1 MIFALHTLRL
11 VGLGGMVIK
20 PKQSSFPLTKNLKS
34 TSQSSIRRS
43 LSTNLKFATLKRW
56 NCMPQTLQSVV
67 DFCFSVIWIERLM
80 WRGKSKTWLL
90 QCTIAVTFVHPHVNV
105 RIGFLLKQWIWCK
118 LKSKCLQVSL
128 KVDAVGLPLNRNKL
142 LKTNCHIFEHPCQ
155 RVLTSFPK
163 TPALDSLPSHQT
175 NCRKL
180 WNSEHMF
187 LRKQMSG
194 MPVWHKKSLLFLAT
208 LMNNLR
214 KLDLDFLNLVWH
226 RFWNQN
232 ILF

>member
-34 TSQSSIRRS
+34 TFQSSIRRS

-67 DFCFSVIWIERLM
+67 DFCFSVIWRDWCEEGNPKLGYYNAQLLWHLCIHM
-80 WRGKSKTWLL
+80 WMWGLASY
-90 QCTIAVTFVHPHVNV
+90 I
-105 RIGFLLKQWIWCK
+105 LKQWIWCK

-142 LKTNCHIFEHPCQ
+142 LKTSCHIFEHPCQ

-163 TPALDSLPSHQT
+163 TPALGSLPSHQT

-180 WNSEHMF
+180 WNSEH
-187 LRKQMSG
+187 RC
-194 MPVWHKKSLLFLAT
+194 
-208 LMNNLR
+208 
-214 KLDLDFLNLVWH
+214 
-226 RFWNQN
+226 FWESRCLECQFGTKNPYYSWQRWW
-232 ILF
+232 II